1 MGSGSPIDDLVESCT
16 IWLLNWN
23 DSMTDIQLSM
33 RFVNK
38 VQAISA
44 VYDVKNLSLE
54 VLQKISLVATLPQ
67 EGIPDLPRWVGHG
80 TCLFSS
86 SSAYQSRLQPPTA
99 IKNNGND
106 GGNLGDRT
114 VLCSFNLEV
123 ITGDVPSSHLWMLI
137 IGLIGTQFKIGI
149 RFLLRYLGLL
159 YSEPPTIGYGVGETR
174 QFFQILLLRGLAR
187 LNLISCLS
195 TC

>member
-1 MGSGSPIDDLVESCT
+1 M
-16 IWLLNWN
+16 
-23 DSMTDIQLSM
+23 
-33 RFVNK
+33 
-38 VQAISA
+38 
-44 VYDVKNLSLE
+44 
-54 VLQKISLVATLPQ
+54 LQKISLVATLPQ
-67 EGIPDLPRWVGHG
+67 EGIPDMPRWVGHG
-80 TCLFSS
+80 TRLFSS

-106 GGNLGDRT
+106 GGNLGDRFTLHYYGWPGGDFKDKGIIDLRGATYVIQLYKVMCMSCGT
-114 VLCSFNLEV
+114 VLCSFDLEV

-149 RFLLRYLGLL
+149 RFLLRYLGLF
-159 YSEPPTIGYGVGETR
+159 YSEPPTIGYGVGGTR